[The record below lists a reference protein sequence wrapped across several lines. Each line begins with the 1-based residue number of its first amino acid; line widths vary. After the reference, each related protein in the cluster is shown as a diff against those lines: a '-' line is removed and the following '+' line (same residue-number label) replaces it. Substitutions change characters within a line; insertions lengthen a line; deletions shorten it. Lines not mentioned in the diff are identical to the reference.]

1 MNRIRNYATLAALC
15 WLLAACATLG
25 IEKPQGFT
33 DRLSYVY
40 STADGVVTATT
51 NALNA
56 QTISSADAKYVR
68 DTAVSTRTLAE
79 AAQTAYGAGDIST
92 AEGRL
97 NLAEGV
103 LRQLQ
108 AYTAKGAKP

>member
-1 MNRIRNYATLAALC
+1 MNRYRNYATLAALC
-15 WLLAACATLG
+15 WLLAACVPLG
-25 IEKPQGFT
+25 LERPTEFP
-33 DRLSYVY
+33 DRVAYAY
-40 STADGVVTATT
+40 SNVDGAVTAAT

-56 QTISSADAKYVR
+56 KTIGSADAKFVR
-68 DTAVSTRTLAE
+68 DTAVNARTLLVAAE
-79 AAQTAYGAGDIST
+79 TAFGDGDIST